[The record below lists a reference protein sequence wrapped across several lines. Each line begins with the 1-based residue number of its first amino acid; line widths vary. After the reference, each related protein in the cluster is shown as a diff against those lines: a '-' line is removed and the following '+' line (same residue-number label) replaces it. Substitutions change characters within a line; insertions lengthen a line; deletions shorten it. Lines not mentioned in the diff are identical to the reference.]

1 MRSPCLTSWYNDQD
15 LTTNVFDVGEMLI
28 NYSIYWRVLK
38 LKSCPVLCSECYV
51 LGVMLLFWATTNSV
65 CLFSKTKQVG
75 VTLHWLR
82 KPRLVVSLSCCSIIL
97 LWWHAY
103 IHLVFFK
110 SIPKVKV
117 RYILCKVSYSMSVIC
132 AAPCLVRWV
141 RLRITG

>member
-38 LKSCPVLCSECYV
+38 LKSCPVLCSECCV

-82 KPRLVVSLSCCSIIL
+82 KLVWLSLCLVVPLFYYDDIII
-97 LWWHAY
+97 
-103 IHLVFFK
+103 IHLVFFI
-110 SIPKVKV
+110 SFLKVKV
-117 RYILCKVSYSMSVIC
+117 RYTYLKVSSSMVVIW
-132 AAPCLVRWV
+132 AVPCF
-141 RLRITG
+141 